1 MLQKKPLVSIIMP
14 IYNVSDYLKRSLDSI
29 VEQDYENLDI
39 ILVDDGST
47 DGSGDICDAYRK
59 KDSRILTLHKENG
72 GQASARNV
80 GLQYSRG
87 ELIAFID
94 SDDVVSPEYISRM
107 LRVMQEK
114 QCDIVQCGYA
124 RVLAND
130 EQVLLGNFSL
140 VTDGVRIQRYLYDKR
155 YNPEPYDVLWNKL
168 YKRELWEGI
177 RFPDGRIHEDYAIAY
192 RVFYKAER
200 IAVIPDILYYY
211 TIREGSTMRTR
222 TVKSLLDWR
231 QAEKE
236 RWQFYRREGLHRLAG
251 LSMKSYYYQTLHCV
265 GCNKLEISVR
275 DSCMCECQKLFKK
288 MLLYSNYS
296 LKTRLGIF
304 LTGIKIGAI
313 GMRLLFLKNRRK
325 LK

>member
-130 EQVLLGNFSL
+130 EQV
-140 VTDGVRIQRYLYDKR
+140 
-155 YNPEPYDVLWNKL
+155 
-168 YKRELWEGI
+168 
-177 RFPDGRIHEDYAIAY
+177 
-192 RVFYKAER
+192 
-200 IAVIPDILYYY
+200 
-211 TIREGSTMRTR
+211 
-222 TVKSLLDWR
+222 
-231 QAEKE
+231 
-236 RWQFYRREGLHRLAG
+236 
-251 LSMKSYYYQTLHCV
+251 
-265 GCNKLEISVR
+265 
-275 DSCMCECQKLFKK
+275 
-288 MLLYSNYS
+288 
-296 LKTRLGIF
+296 
-304 LTGIKIGAI
+304 
-313 GMRLLFLKNRRK
+313 
-325 LK
+325 